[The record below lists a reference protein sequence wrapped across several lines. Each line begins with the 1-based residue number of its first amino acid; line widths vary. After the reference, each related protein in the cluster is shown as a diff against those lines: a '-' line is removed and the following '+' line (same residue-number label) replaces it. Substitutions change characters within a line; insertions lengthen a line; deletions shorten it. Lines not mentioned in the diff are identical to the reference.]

1 MSSNQ
6 KRTLVN
12 LKVPDLLYFR
22 INCAN
27 LQTQTSSGT
36 VMGRS
41 TAQTQRKVKIPAGL
55 KKRLKKAK
63 VEKVVE
69 SQVVEE
75 PLPACEIPSCGCG
88 N

>member
-1 MSSNQ
+1 
-6 KRTLVN
+6 
-12 LKVPDLLYFR
+12 
-22 INCAN
+22 
-27 LQTQTSSGT
+27 
-36 VMGRS
+36 MGRS

-63 VEKVVE
+63 VEKAVE
-69 SQVVEE
+69 SPVVEE